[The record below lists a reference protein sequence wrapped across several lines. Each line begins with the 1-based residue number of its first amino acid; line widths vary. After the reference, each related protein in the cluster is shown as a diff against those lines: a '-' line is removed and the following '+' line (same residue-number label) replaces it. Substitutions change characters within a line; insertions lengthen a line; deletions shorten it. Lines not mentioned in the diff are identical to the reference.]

1 MNEVLRDPEVA
12 SLASREGLAPVT
24 DAARSVLA
32 RLREKIGSAHLDAA
46 TVDLALTGI
55 PSAVERQV
63 SEAASFHL
71 RPVINATGVILHT
84 NLGRAPL
91 SEAAIKHIQEI
102 ACGYSESGIMTSIQ
116 ESAVPVMCTSIGYSV
131 SWSQAET
138 RPFDSAQGRRRPVAT
153 C

>member
-91 SEAAIKHIQEI
+91 SEAAIKHIQENG
-102 ACGYSESGIMTSIQ
+102 CRLFESGI
-116 ESAVPVMCTSIGYSV
+116 
-131 SWSQAET
+131 
-138 RPFDSAQGRRRPVAT
+138 
-153 C
+153 